1 MESLYAKL
9 PNKQKLTE
17 TRRTPRIRA
26 GEAQT
31 SAASHVPEGKQV
43 TSLLNSWH
51 GMLHVDEGHKLLE
64 RTLDLLKRCT

>member
-1 MESLYAKL
+1 MLNCQTRKT
-9 PNKQKLTE
+9 LTE

-31 SAASHVPEGKQV
+31 SAACHVPEGKQV

-51 GMLHVDEGHKLLE
+51 GMLHVDEGMFPCLFGFFCLC
-64 RTLDLLKRCT
+64 LSF